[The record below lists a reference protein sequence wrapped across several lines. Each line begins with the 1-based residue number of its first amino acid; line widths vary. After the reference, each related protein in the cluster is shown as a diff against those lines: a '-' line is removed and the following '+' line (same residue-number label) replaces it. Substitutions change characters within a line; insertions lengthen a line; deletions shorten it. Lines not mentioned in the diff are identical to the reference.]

1 MEDEEPPGARGLAT
15 CCGCVFFVL
24 LVLVTIE
31 LVNKLVYIDGL
42 W

>member
-24 LVLVTIE
+24 LLMATIE
-31 LVNKLVYIDGL
+31 LGNKFVYIDEL